1 MSQGG
6 EMCMKIK
13 AKAKHKVTLKPK
25 KQHKITVQK
34 GYANIGGDLDTKT
47 LPNINELIIHYN
59 IGAL

>member
-1 MSQGG
+1 
-6 EMCMKIK
+6 MCIKAK

-25 KQHKITVQK
+25 QQHKITVKK
-34 GYANIGGDLDTKT
+34 GYINTGGVFDTSK